1 MDENGEI
8 LPTRLSSARDFK
20 DDLLQSQAVNIRDG
34 LYEEEETL
42 HIPEGYEVEV
52 SAINRINTVAPA
64 DLVPETDNWK
74 LVVPEVVSSSQST
87 PTDAVNTSN
96 ESEWEIVTSPCQSSF
111 TNNIIAREAM
121 GQMAMAISSTSS
133 WDNQCLFPDM
143 VDDTNDS
150 ILNESIN

>member
-1 MDENGEI
+1 M
-8 LPTRLSSARDFK
+8 PTRISSAKDFK
-20 DDLLQSQAVNIRDG
+20 DNLLQSQAVNIKDG
-34 LYEEEETL
+34 LYEEETL
-42 HIPEGYEVEV
+42 QIPEGYEVEI
-52 SAINRINTVAPA
+52 SAINRLYNVAPA

-74 LVVPEVVSSSQST
+74 LVVSEVVSSSQST
-87 PTDAVNTSN
+87 PIEVANTSD
-96 ESEWEIVTSPCQSSF
+96 WEIVTSPSQSSF